1 MGRVSQ
7 FIDFINRKKIPTQE
21 EQDLY
26 YTHISLDD
34 VKDEDDKVIL
44 KNPIKE
50 VRAKYQSRLRKE
62 SKKERE
68 VE

>member
-21 EQDLY
+21 EQALY
-26 YTHISLDD
+26 YAHISLED
-34 VKDEDDKVIL
+34 VKDEDGKVIL
-44 KNPIKE
+44 KNSIKE
-50 VRAKYQSRLRKE
+50 VRAKYKSRLRKE
-62 SKKERE
+62 KKESE

>member
-21 EQDLY
+21 EQALY
-26 YTHISLDD
+26 YTHISLED
-34 VKDEDDKVIL
+34 VKDEDGKVIL

-50 VRAKYQSRLRKE
+50 VRAKYKSRLRKE
-62 SKKERE
+62 KKESE